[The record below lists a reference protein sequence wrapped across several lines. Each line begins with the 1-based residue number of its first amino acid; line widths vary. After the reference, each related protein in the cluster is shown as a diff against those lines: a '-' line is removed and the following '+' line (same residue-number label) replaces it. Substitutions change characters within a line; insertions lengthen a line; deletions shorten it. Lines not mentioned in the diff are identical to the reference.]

1 MKIRRLYRDERGA
14 ALVEFTVVLPLM
26 LSLTFGMVEA
36 GLMLWTQVGLQH
48 GVEMAAR
55 CASLSD
61 IAIDYGGLDPA
72 ATPTPCYS
80 LKGTKG
86 ARATANAATVKSFAA
101 SKSYGLNPPASA
113 FSVSVNSASPACT
126 GNLVT
131 ATYSFTAVQYL
142 LARTL
147 TAQSCYSTSG

>member
-1 MKIRRLYRDERGA
+1 MKIQRLYRDERGA
-14 ALVEFTVVLPLM
+14 ALVEFTVVLPLL
-26 LSLTFGMVEA
+26 LSLTFGIVEA

-61 IAIDYGGLDPA
+61 IAIAHGKLDPA
-72 ATPTPCYS
+72 TTPTPCYS
-80 LKGTKG
+80 LKGT
-86 ARATANAATVKSFAA
+86 AAANASTVKSFAA
-101 SKSYGLNPPASA
+101 SNSYGLNPPASV
-113 FSVSVNSASPACT
+113 FSVSVNSVSPACT

-131 ATYSFTAVQYL
+131 ATYSFAAVQYL

-147 TAQSCYSTSG
+147 TAQSCYSTAS